1 MAREKGIFHISANYE
16 PLKAAPFD
24 ARSLVQTKADLLA
37 ADTWVVNGIAW
48 VYQGMLVAVAKD
60 ENPDNNGVY
69 MLIADD
75 YTLEESW
82 RKYADA
88 RDVKALEEK
97 IENIEIS
104 AEGSVTVEVDEMI
117 DLPKIGDSNTT
128 YFVKENSSIQRW
140 NEETQSYSAY
150 GGSGVS
156 PDLNIQLIYGGSA
169 NGTN

>member
-37 ADTWVVNGIAW
+37 ADTWVINGVAW
-48 VYQGMLVAVAKD
+48 VYKGMLVAVAND
-60 ENPDNNGVY
+60 QDPDNNGVY
-69 MLIADD
+69 MLVADD
-75 YTLEESW
+75 YSLEESW

-88 RDVKALEEK
+88 RDIEALEEK

-156 PDLNIQLIYGGSA
+156 PDLNIQLLYGGNA
-169 NGTN
+169 NGTK